1 MTKPRLLYAQVFVSS
16 ILLILCSQDFE
27 SYSYHNRLQETSAK
41 HTYHVKDSLFINIEE
56 LLGQNLPYQVNKYQ
70 PGSCKLQPASL
81 SLLEKVPFEGSFLRG
96 EKPFF
101 ISNNYYAIKI
111 DPKSLQVFLITF
123 RYKSSGNPSRLSF
136 AQHEQR
142 LHVKIT
148 DPNSDLLDLVIF
160 KHIAILSTKVDL
172 LIFSFTDPKNP
183 VLIGVFAVSTKSIE
197 CLNVKGDSDLY
208 VAGPNALIV
217 YGISGI
223 EKKLI
228 KVRVTF
234 TEYKLPD
241 SQVQKISNIRSISVC
256 SDIIFLLEKD
266 QLLIFKETPTLFI
279 TPKLEISKVVS
290 LGNEGI
296 STARVGRSLIV
307 LTSKELIEYVFVND
321 CMDIREN
328 VRIPNTLFGFGVSIP
343 TLNSKAVV
351 ELKVGNNNTYF
362 TILNKLNNY
371 VYVLQSTGLKTS
383 QTQKQPYIYSY
394 KGSSQPIE
402 SIDLYESFDDYSE
415 NGLTL
420 IVKQEPDQVHAIIL
434 QREPLGLDCQRWI
447 GKTEKVSI
455 HLISRFCHPVAYDY
469 NEYIEQ
475 NKHKIEYNAYTDK
488 FYFNPAEVCK
498 RSLEFDITYE
508 WSSNLFVVIILALMA
523 GLLAIIFIRRRYR
536 SKRSGGS
543 QYKHRRLQKKVDSA
557 ENSREEVSSLSSSN
571 IEKSENVDSSTDQKD
586 TDQSNPLHKR
596 KTNL

>member
-1 MTKPRLLYAQVFVSS
+1 MTKPRLLYAQVFATFVLI
-16 ILLILCSQDFE
+16 ILGSQDPE
-27 SYSYHNRLQETSAK
+27 SYPYHDRLQDSSAK
-41 HTYHVKDSLFINIEE
+41 YAYHVKDSLFINIEE
-56 LLGQNLPYQVNKYQ
+56 LLGQNIPYQVRKYQ
-70 PGSCKLQPASL
+70 PESCKLQPASL
-81 SLLEKVPFEGSFLRG
+81 NLLEKVPFGGSFLRG

-123 RYKSSGNPSRLSF
+123 RYKSLGDSSGFSF
-136 AQHEQR
+136 TQHEQK

-148 DPNSDLLDLVIF
+148 DPNSDLLDLIIY

-183 VLIGVFAVSTKSIE
+183 VLIGVFAVSTTSIE

-208 VAGPNALIV
+208 IAGPNRLIV
-217 YGISGI
+217 YSISGI
-223 EKKLI
+223 EKKVI

-234 TEYKLPD
+234 TEYKLPN
-241 SQVQKISNIRSISVC
+241 SQVQKINSIRSISVC

-279 TPKLEISKVVS
+279 TTKLEISKVVS
-290 LGNEGI
+290 LSNEGI
-296 STARVGRSLIV
+296 STVRVGRSLIV

-328 VRIPNTLFGFGVSIP
+328 IRVPNTLFGFDVDIQAV
-343 TLNSKAVV
+343 NRKAFV
-351 ELKVGNNNTYF
+351 ELKAGNNNTYF
-362 TILNKLNNY
+362 TILNKINNH
-371 VYVLQSTGLKTS
+371 VYVFQSTGLKTS
-383 QTQKQPYIYSY
+383 QTNEQPYIYSY
-394 KGSSQPIE
+394 KRDSQSIE
-402 SIDLYESFDDYSE
+402 SIDLYESFHDYSE

-434 QREPLGLDCQRWI
+434 QREPLGFDCKAWI
-447 GKTEKVSI
+447 AKTEKVSI
-455 HLISRFCHPVAYDY
+455 HLTSRFCHPVVYDY
-469 NEYIEQ
+469 NAYIQE
-475 NKHKIEYNAYTDK
+475 NKGRIEYNAYTDK
-488 FYFNPAEVCK
+488 FYFNPADICK

-508 WSSNLFVVIILALMA
+508 WSSSLLIVIILTLIA
-523 GLLAIIFIRRRYR
+523 GLLAVLFIRRHYR
-536 SKRSGGS
+536 RKRSGGS

-557 ENSREEVSSLSSSN
+557 ENSREEVSSVSSSN
-571 IEKSENVDSSTDQKD
+571 IEKAENDSSIDRND
-586 TDQSNPLHKR
+586 ADQSKSLHKR